1 MPGFNNNGMTAATS
15 EYAMLDSMFAM
26 DPVFPGLGNLDTL
39 DQQFIPNW
47 DNNNNND
54 TNHTQNIQSQSL
66 PVHPTSF
73 PNQTQNQN
81 QNMNMLSTPTQF
93 DAPGT
98 PWSTW
103 LQGTLQGQTQA
114 PIPEDGLIGNGNG
127 NGNGKQTMSSSE
139 VYKKV
144 VKP

>member
-47 DNNNNND
+47 DNNNNNND

-73 PNQTQNQN
+73 PNQNQNQN
-81 QNMNMLSTPTQF
+81 QNMDVLATPTQF
-93 DAPGT
+93 DGPGT
-98 PWSTW
+98 PWSIW
-103 LQGTLQGQTQA
+103 LQGTLQGQNQV
-114 PIPEDGLIGNGNG
+114 PIPEDGLMGNG

>member
-1 MPGFNNNGMTAATS
+1 MTAATS

-47 DNNNNND
+47 DTNTNND
-54 TNHTQNIQSQSL
+54 TNHTQNIQSQSH

-73 PNQTQNQN
+73 PNQNQN
-81 QNMNMLSTPTQF
+81 IDMLATPTQF

-114 PIPEDGLIGNGNG
+114 QIPEEGLMGNGNG
-127 NGNGKQTMSSSE
+127 NGNGSGKKTMSSSE